1 MNQDY
6 GIHCRTIV
14 SPGSPIIF
22 LSDALSWV
30 GHLGII
36 AIEGSKT
43 KGCSHGYLCASW
55 NDRTESI
62 DIVLELDVDSP
73 FRGHFKVSFIFDVA
87 CSMTSIFES

>member
-1 MNQDY
+1 MNQNY

-22 LSDALSWV
+22 LSDALSWD
-30 GHLGII
+30 GHLGIF

-43 KGCSHGYLCASW
+43 KGCSHDSLCAAW

-62 DIVLELDVDSP
+62 EIVLEIEVDTS
-73 FRGHFKVSFIFDVA
+73 FSGHFKVDLIIDVA
-87 CSMTSIFES
+87 CSVTTIFES